1 MKMAIVFVCL
11 YKPARVLSIARHK
24 TLQFSIQ
31 PQCIVIAGIGFSEES
46 ETLSFLLSYD
56 KTRRLSCCDSGSRQK
71 TSLQDFLSKTLT
83 TQYKIPG
90 LRHLAT
96 ASTSAAVE
104 AAVDDSKADSDSDDE
119 EPGRSGPEAS
129 MVSDDVG
136 HVGTP
141 SRQESGELASV
152 QADLASVRQDIA
164 QVSGRVAEM
173 EVKIDAVADKVAA
186 TVTKPVLGSIAFMLM
201 PNNSSSTSSST

>member
-1 MKMAIVFVCL
+1 MLNLLWDGGRTIHNHPRQPSSA
-11 YKPARVLSIARHK
+11 PA
-24 TLQFSIQ
+24 TGQQ
-31 PQCIVIAGIGFSEES
+31 
-46 ETLSFLLSYD
+46 
-56 KTRRLSCCDSGSRQK
+56 TRRLSCCDSGSRQK